1 MQQKRKTNV
10 TGIIVAV
17 AAVVVMV
24 VLMVV
29 WRQYE
34 TKHKRELESSLRTTD
49 LSNLEKVIESE
60 PVETE
65 SQRIVIP
72 DDPGEIL
79 AIAEEAF
86 KDEGYFEPDYL
97 LRGFMVCS
105 LLKKCLNCGGDAVK
119 VEELAKRLKDRS
131 SKTYGAWYIEG
142 DILAD
147 LDDSIRK
154 AKQQM

>member
-1 MQQKRKTNV
+1 MQQKRRVNV
-10 TGIIVAV
+10 TTIIVAGV
-17 AAVVVMV
+17 AVVAMV

-29 WRQYE
+29 WQQYE
-34 TKHKRELESSLRTTD
+34 AKHRRELESSLRTTD
-49 LSNLEKVIESE
+49 LSNLEKAVESE

-65 SQRIVIP
+65 SKRIVIP
-72 DDPGEIL
+72 EDPEKIL
-79 AIAEEAF
+79 AMAEEAF

-97 LRGFMVCS
+97 LRGFHVCS
-105 LLKKCLNCGGDAVK
+105 LLKKCLDSGGDAGK

-131 SKTYGAWYIEG
+131 SKTYGAWHVESN
-142 DILAD
+142 ILAD